1 MSTPSDPPEEPAE
14 PAPPAPADGYIVP
27 GAEPVPSDDH
37 AVAEDPGTPP
47 SAGFPPPVPPAPYPS
62 PVPPAMYPAAP
73 LGPAQGATPRK
84 RPSLGAGVG
93 IGFAALFVGV
103 LLLLFGSPVLGWLY
117 DLGWDVG
124 IWGFLWPFILI
135 VIVGVV
141 LMFSQKWRRFATGY
155 LIVAAAFW
163 LIVLGPCIALLSG
176 F

>member
-1 MSTPSDPPEEPAE
+1 MSTPSDPPEESAVPT
-14 PAPPAPADGYIVP
+14 PADGYVVP
-27 GAEPVPSDDH
+27 GADPVPTDDPP
-37 AVAEDPGTPP
+37 AVAAEPATPP
-47 SAGFPPPVPPAPYPS
+47 AAAFPPPVPPAPYPS
-62 PVPPAMYPAAP
+62 PLPPAMYPAAP
-73 LGPAQGATPRK
+73 LGPAQGPPPRK

-93 IGFAALFVGV
+93 IGFAALFVAV
-103 LLLLFGSPVLGWLY
+103 LLLFLTLAASYSLY
-117 DLGWDVG
+117 EMGLDLGVWA
-124 IWGFLWPFILI
+124 FLWPFILI

>member
-1 MSTPSDPPEEPAE
+1 
-14 PAPPAPADGYIVP
+14 
-27 GAEPVPSDDH
+27 
-37 AVAEDPGTPP
+37 
-47 SAGFPPPVPPAPYPS
+47 
-62 PVPPAMYPAAP
+62 MYPAAP
-73 LGPAQGATPRK
+73 LGPAQGPAPRK

-93 IGFAALFVGV
+93 IGFAALFVG
-103 LLLLFGSPVLGWLY
+103 GAAP
-117 DLGWDVG
+117 DLRLTGPGLALRSWAGTSG

>member
-14 PAPPAPADGYIVP
+14 PARPAPDGYVVP
-27 GAEPVPSDDH
+27 GADPVL
-37 AVAEDPGTPP
+37 PP
-47 SAGFPPPVPPAPYPS
+47 SAGFPPPVPPAPAPA
-62 PVPPAMYPAAP
+62 PVPPALYPAAP
-73 LGPAQGATPRK
+73 PGPAQGPPVRR

-93 IGFAALFVGV
+93 IGFAALFAGV

-117 DLGWDVG
+117 QVGWDVG

-135 VIVGVV
+135 VTVGVV

-163 LIVLGPCIALLSG
+163 LIVLGPCIALISG

>member
-1 MSTPSDPPEEPAE
+1 MPWPRIP
-14 PAPPAPADGYIVP
+14 GRRRVP
-27 GAEPVPSDDH
+27 GFRRRFRPRPTRLPYRRRCIRRRRSGPHREQHRAE
-37 AVAEDPGTPP
+37 
-47 SAGFPPPVPPAPYPS
+47 
-62 PVPPAMYPAAP
+62 
-73 LGPAQGATPRK
+73 

>member
-14 PAPPAPADGYIVP
+14 PDGYVVPGADPAPADDHAAP
-27 GAEPVPSDDH
+27 GAHPAP
-37 AVAEDPGTPP
+37 PP
-47 SAGFPPPVPPAPYPS
+47 SAGFPPPVPPAPYPA
-62 PVPPAMYPAAP
+62 PLPPAMYPASP
-73 LGPAQGATPRK
+73 LGPQGPAPRR

-103 LLLLFGSPVLGWLY
+103 LLLLFGSPVMGWLY

-135 VIVGVV
+135 VIVGVA

>member
-1 MSTPSDPPEEPAE
+1 
-14 PAPPAPADGYIVP
+14 
-27 GAEPVPSDDH
+27 
-37 AVAEDPGTPP
+37 
-47 SAGFPPPVPPAPYPS
+47 
-62 PVPPAMYPAAP
+62 MYPAAP
-73 LGPAQGATPRK
+73 LGPQGPPPPR

-103 LLLLFGSPVLGWLY
+103 LLLIFGSPVLGWLY
-117 DLGWDVG
+117 ELGWDVG

-135 VIVGVV
+135 VLVGVV

>member
-14 PAPPAPADGYIVP
+14 PARPAPDGYVVP
-27 GAEPVPSDDH
+27 GAHPVP
-37 AVAEDPGTPP
+37 PP
-47 SAGFPPPVPPAPYPS
+47 SAGFPPPVPPAPSPA

-73 LGPAQGATPRK
+73 LGPAPGPPVRR

-103 LLLLFGSPVLGWLY
+103 LLLIFGSPVLGWLY

-124 IWGFLWPFILI
+124 VWGFLWPFILI

-155 LIVAAAFW
+155 LIVTAAFW